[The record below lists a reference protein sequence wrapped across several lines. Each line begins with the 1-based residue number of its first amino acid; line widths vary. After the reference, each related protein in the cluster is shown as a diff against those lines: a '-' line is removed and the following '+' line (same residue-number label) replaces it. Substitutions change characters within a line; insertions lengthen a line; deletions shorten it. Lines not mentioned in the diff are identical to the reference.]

1 MSTSLSSSSNKS
13 AATLVLECVLR
24 VMRPLARLLIR
35 NGVHYPAFAQA
46 LKAEFLA
53 AAQQEL
59 RERGMPQTDSALSL
73 LSGVH
78 RRDVRTLT
86 RLAPAEGAAAGREP
100 LGLAAEVVARWLAE
114 AEYLDGEGH
123 PRALPRG
130 GEAGGFDKLVGEVSR
145 DVRPRAVL
153 DEMLR
158 LGAVHEDEAGRVVLS
173 ADGFAPRQGL
183 EELSWLFS
191 ANLHDHLAAA
201 SQNLQGDKN
210 FLEQSIFVDEITPDS
225 VERLHK
231 AAQQAWRQAF
241 QTVMREAQE
250 RFDADA
256 REAPPAERR
265 QRARFGV
272 YFYSQ
277 DQD

>member
-1 MSTSLSSSSNKS
+1 MSSSKS
-13 AATLVLECVLR
+13 TATVVLECVLR

-35 NGVHYPAFAQA
+35 HGVQYPAFAQA
-46 LKAEFLA
+46 LKTEFLA
-53 AAQQEL
+53 AARQEL
-59 RERGMPQTDSALSL
+59 QERGMPQTDSALSL

-86 RLAPAEGAAAGREP
+86 RLAPPEPETARREP
-100 LGLAAEVVARWLAE
+100 LGLAAQVVARWLAE
-114 AEYLDGEGH
+114 AEYLDEEGL

-130 GEAGGFDKLVGEVSR
+130 SEAGGFDKLVAAVSR

-158 LGAVHEDEAGRVVLS
+158 LGVVQLDEAGSVALS
-173 ADGFAPRQGL
+173 AGGFAPRQGL
-183 EELSWLFS
+183 EEMSWLFS

-201 SQNLQGDKN
+201 SQNLQGDRN
-210 FLEQSIFVDEITPDS
+210 FLEQSIFVDELTPAS
-225 VERLHK
+225 IERLHQ
-231 AAQQAWRQAF
+231 AAQKAWRQAF
-241 QTVMREAQE
+241 KTVMSEAQT

-256 REAPPAERR
+256 REAPPEQRR